1 MVLMMLI
8 SYGCLKQVDTCFF
21 NLPPIALILPI
32 LSEILLPT
40 TKLEKSM
47 CAVCFRPVRVS
58 PP

>member
-1 MVLMMLI
+1 MLF
-8 SYGCLKQVDTCFF
+8 S

-47 CAVCFRPVRVS
+47 CLSASDQWRILAPLIKARA
-58 PP
+58 